1 MFVMKNALCLIQ
13 QKEIIN
19 RKIRKKHIDYR
30 NIKRI
35 VLYTKDF
42 ANYFY
47 DTRKSG
53 KTDKTVKIV

>member
-42 ANYFY
+42 VNYFY